1 MINVLVLVAMVVTA
15 AAFAAGL
22 TVQAGLPLLPV
33 LIGTMALLLVMAA
46 SYFRIGRSGA
56 GAGAGGDRI
65 DELEQALEVIDADLQ
80 RLDQVED
87 GISRLHSLHDKVDQL
102 GQALARGATGG
113 TEGGEVT
120 SELQDV
126 YARIEAVRAEVAT
139 EGRAQRQKIIND
151 LGALERLIA
160 GLSGQLAPSPGAAAA
175 AATASAPAAFVGE
188 RVEQEIEP
196 EPLVPS
202 EPEHEPELVLEPEP
216 EPEPGPEPEP
226 EPEPEPVLEP
236 EPEPEPEPVSLSEL
250 APEGLTDPDLDIASV
265 PDEPPEPPVEIAPEP
280 EREEAVLDAVPEST
294 GERIG
299 EPEPDGDDKD
309 EPQDIN
315 DTPGREEALLA
326 AALVAAQP
334 EPEEAPAP
342 EEPEDDLDFVLPDDD
357 DDDAML
363 DIIREAIE
371 QGRVDLYLQPTL
383 TLPDRKVLY
392 FEGLTRIR
400 RSDGELVMPGDY
412 MPVAKRSAL
421 MPLIDNVLVVRA
433 VQVLRRLGPDA
444 PIKGV
449 FANISMHSLLDV
461 DYFPEL
467 IEFME
472 ENSGLSDHLVFEI
485 SQAEMQGLNE
495 SEIGCLD
502 TLGALGFT
510 FCLDNITD
518 LETGFDGLSE
528 RHFRFAKV
536 SAARFL
542 EGPGRN
548 AADLKRRLDEIG
560 IQLIIEKVEKE
571 IDIADLLDHGI
582 ELAQGH
588 LFAEPQPMN
597 AALSRELAN
606 TSAT

>member
-33 LIGTMALLLVMAA
+33 LICTMALLLVMAA
-46 SYFRIGRSGA
+46 SYFRIGRS

-87 GISRLHSLHDKVDQL
+87 GVSRLHSLHDKVDQL

-299 EPEPDGDDKD
+299 EPEPDG
-309 EPQDIN
+309 
-315 DTPGREEALLA
+315 
-326 AALVAAQP
+326 ALVAAQP
-334 EPEEAPAP
+334 ELEEVPAP

-421 MPLIDNVLVVRA
+421 MPLIDNVLVVCA

-518 LETGFDGLSE
+518 LETGFDGLSD

-548 AADLKRRLDEIG
+548 AADLKRRLDGIG

-571 IDIADLLDHGI
+571 SDIADLLDHGI

-606 TSAT
+606 TNAT

>member
-33 LIGTMALLLVMAA
+33 LICTMALLLVMAA
-46 SYFRIGRSGA
+46 SYFRIGRS

-87 GISRLHSLHDKVDQL
+87 GVSRLHSLHDKVDQL

-113 TEGGEVT
+113 TEGGELT

-139 EGRAQRQKIIND
+139 EGGAQRQKIIND

-160 GLSGQLAPSPGAAAA
+160 GLSGQLARSPGAAAA
-175 AATASAPAAFVGE
+175 AVTASAPAAFVGE
-188 RVEQEIEP
+188 RVELEIEP
-196 EPLVPS
+196 QPSVPS

-216 EPEPGPEPEP
+216 EPGP

-280 EREEAVLDAVPEST
+280 ERDEAVLDAVPEST

-299 EPEPDGDDKD
+299 EPEPDGEDKD
-309 EPQDIN
+309 EPQDTD

-334 EPEEAPAP
+334 ELEEVPAP

-421 MPLIDNVLVVRA
+421 MPLIDNVLVVCA

-518 LETGFDGLSE
+518 LETGFDGLSD

-548 AADLKRRLDEIG
+548 AADLKRRLDGIG

-571 IDIADLLDHGI
+571 SDIADLLDHGI

-606 TSAT
+606 TNAT